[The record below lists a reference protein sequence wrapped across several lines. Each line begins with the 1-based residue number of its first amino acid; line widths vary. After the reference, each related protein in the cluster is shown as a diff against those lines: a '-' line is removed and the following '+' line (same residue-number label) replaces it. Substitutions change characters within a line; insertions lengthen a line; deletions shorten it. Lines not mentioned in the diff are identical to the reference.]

1 MKHTALP
8 VILLLA
14 VSAPVVAQSDAQS
27 YVQTDAPPPAS
38 EPAEPSF
45 MDFLDRMLR
54 GFMTEVEP
62 QMRELERGLES
73 LEPELQGFLDRMR
86 DMTRYHPPEV
96 LPNGDI
102 LIRRRHA
109 DDVPEHAPDEQDVPE
124 GDGARSLTPF
134 EL

>member
-1 MKHTALP
+1 MEF
-8 VILLLA
+8 I
-14 VSAPVVAQSDAQS
+14 
-27 YVQTDAPPPAS
+27 
-38 EPAEPSF
+38 
-45 MDFLDRMLR
+45 DRMLR

-62 QMRELERGLES
+62 QMRELERGFEA

-102 LIRRRHA
+102 LIRRRQA
-109 DDVPEHAPDEQDVPE
+109 DDPEDEVVPDSDAP
-124 GDGARSLTPF
+124 RSLIPF

>member
-1 MKHTALP
+1 M
-8 VILLLA
+8 LLA
-14 VSAPVVAQSDAQS
+14 VSAPVVAQSGAQS
-27 YVQTDAPPPAS
+27 YAQSDVQSDAPPPAS
-38 EPAEPSF
+38 EPGEPSF
-45 MDFLDRMLR
+45 MGFLDRMLR

-62 QMRELERGLES
+62 QMRDLERGLEA

-102 LIRRRHA
+102 LIRRRDA
-109 DDVPEHAPDEQDVPE
+109 DDLPEHAPDEQLAPE
-124 GDGARSLTPF
+124 GDGARSLIPF

>member
-8 VILLLA
+8 VIVLLA
-14 VSAPVVAQSDAQS
+14 ISAPVVAQTDA
-27 YVQTDAPPPAS
+27 QTDALPPAS
-38 EPAEPSF
+38 ESAEPSF

-62 QMRELERGLES
+62 QMRDLERGLEA

-102 LIRRRHA
+102 LIRRREA
-109 DDVPEHAPDEQDVPE
+109 DDLPEHAPDEQDVPDDE
-124 GDGARSLTPF
+124 RAPSRIPF